1 MNMAHLVEW
10 SARRYRDRT
19 AFIFG
24 DQSLTYGEVDR
35 RANRLAH
42 GLLELGIAKG
52 DRIAII
58 VSNRPEY
65 AEAEFAVAKVGALRV
80 PMLITSTVP
89 ELVRWLTASE
99 CTAAIVSPEAADGV
113 RAAVDQLDRD
123 LVIVMMDSA
132 GPGETGYEELLG
144 ASPETPVAVDIAG
157 DDLYA
162 LRFTGG
168 TTGGPKGVLMSH
180 RNMVTTT
187 LNLTLNWPIDET
199 DVALHIHPMSHAA
212 GMMMYSY
219 WTVGAVNVI
228 HPAFG
233 FDPHEFVAAV
243 ERHRVTS
250 VFIIPTVL
258 NVLLDSDALDG
269 ADTSS
274 LRSIVYGGA
283 PIPLT
288 RLQQGLDRI
297 GPVFIQVYGSS
308 EAPMALTTLHRD
320 EHLLVDGKA
329 PARLRSAGREIL
341 NVEVRVVDP
350 EMQTLP
356 PGEVGEVAAR
366 GDNTM
371 VGYWKNPELTA
382 QRVVD
387 GWVRTGDMG
396 YLDEEG
402 YLYIVDRKE
411 DMIITG
417 GFNVWPAEI
426 EDVIYQHPAVNSAV
440 VFGVDDPK
448 WGEAVTAAVVP
459 RSGAAVEEAEMIAF
473 LAERL
478 TKYKVPKRVL
488 IRDSPIPQ
496 SAVGKPLRRQVR
508 TEYLDALERAGR

>member
-1 MNMAHLVEW
+1 MN
-10 SARRYRDRT
+10 
-19 AFIFG
+19 
-24 DQSLTYGEVDR
+24 
-35 RANRLAH
+35 
-42 GLLELGIAKG
+42 
-52 DRIAII
+52 
-58 VSNRPEY
+58 
-65 AEAEFAVAKVGALRV
+65 
-80 PMLITSTVP
+80 
-89 ELVRWLTASE
+89 
-99 CTAAIVSPEAADGV
+99 
-113 RAAVDQLDRD
+113 
-123 LVIVMMDSA
+123 
-132 GPGETGYEELLG
+132 
-144 ASPETPVAVDIAG
+144 
-157 DDLYA
+157 
-162 LRFTGG
+162 
-168 TTGGPKGVLMSH
+168 H

-212 GMMMYSY
+212 GMMMYAY
-219 WTVGAVNVI
+219 WSVGATNVI
-228 HPAFG
+228 QPAFG
-233 FDPHEFVAAV
+233 FDPHDFVASV
-243 ERHRVTS
+243 ERHRATS
-250 VFIIPTVL
+250 VFIIPTIL

-269 ADTSS
+269 ADVSS

-320 EHLLVDGKA
+320 EHLLVDGKP

-341 NVEVRVVDP
+341 NVEVRVVDGD
-350 EMQTLP
+350 MKTLP

-396 YLDEEG
+396 YLDEDG

-426 EDVIYQHPAVNSAV
+426 EDAIYQHPDVHSAV
-440 VFGVDDPK
+440 VFGVEDPK
-448 WGEAVTAAVVP
+448 WGEAVTAAIVP
-459 RSGAAVEEAEMIAF
+459 RSGAEIDEAEMIAF
-473 LAERL
+473 LVERL

-488 IRDSPIPQ
+488 IRDEPIPQ

-508 TEYLDALERAGR
+508 TEHLAELERSAP